1 MPDLYKVSG
10 VACTAN
16 QDEIK
21 RAYRCLAKEFHPDL
35 HPDRPRS
42 RPSSRTSRP
51 PTICCRTRTG
61 APSTIA
67 ARSTLPVPNGPKRT
81 FYRHFADHDGG
92 GAFLRPAEH
101 YLWRLFHGRQDEPRP
116 PVSYARRRGCLGDAS
131 RFHRGG
137 DRRPQADPLAGAP
150 IEVDIPAG
158 IRDGQTIRIA
168 GKGNAGLGGG
178 PPGDALIRVQVEAHP
193 WFGRKGNTILLE
205 LPVTLAE
212 AVLGA
217 RVTVPTIEGPV
228 MLTIPR
234 NANTGTTLRLKGKG
248 IRSARAKKRGDQ
260 LVKLKLVLPGR
271 QGRRARAIRRGLG
284 TGPPLQPAPPHGDG
298 AMTSLE
304 ELVVAIDELSAARP
318 RGLGE

>member
-1 MPDLYKVSG
+1 MGAKMSRGPPFRMRG
-10 VACTAN
+10 AEVA
-16 QDEIK
+16 
-21 RAYRCLAKEFHPDL
+21 LAMQVGFIEAA
-35 HPDRPRS
+35 
-42 RPSSRTSRP
+42 
-51 PTICCRTRTG
+51 TG
-61 APSTIA
+61 A
-67 ARSTLPVPNGPKRT
+67 RKRIT
-81 FYRHFADHDGG
+81 
-92 GAFLRPAEH
+92 
-101 YLWRLFHGRQDEPRP
+101 
-116 PVSYARRRGCLGDAS
+116 
-131 RFHRGG
+131 
-137 DRRPQADPLAGAP
+137 LAGAP

-260 LVKLKLVLPGR
+260 LVKLKLVLPDGKD
-271 QGRRARAIRRGLG
+271 AGLERFVEG
-284 TGPPLQPAPPHGDG
+284 WAPDHPYN
-298 AMTSLE
+298 
-304 ELVVAIDELSAARP
+304 P
-318 RGLGE
+318 RHRMETAP